1 MRKKRQRWIL
11 GFLLLIFAWTSSCGE
26 PIPVDCATEEECT
39 TENEGGFQTGTVAGI
54 AAGGAAVAVLAGG
67 AISGGGDSSDGG
79 GSSGSGSSTT
89 NNNGSSSNTGPIL
102 TGTLI
107 DSAVA
112 GVSYQNNS
120 NLSGLTS
127 VNGSFEYRSGDQ
139 VTFQIGGTVLGT
151 VTGGAVIT
159 PVELAGVSNTADRR
173 VINIAR
179 LLQSLDEDQ
188 DPSNGININSTTRSA
203 MAGRSIVFDVPVSS
217 FSSNESVLQIA
228 IGKGLVA
235 SEDAIN
241 HLHGTLAQQGRPGY
255 VATEAAIQ
263 QLVPSFVAESVS
275 GGTGM
280 TTQSCNFAGGT
291 VPDGGNVIA
300 YQSESVAAGG
310 TCSSQTR
317 VCNNGQLSG
326 TYAYTSCQVEE
337 ATDCQFNGNSI
348 ANGLSITAYQSAAVP
363 FGSTCTSQTR
373 SCSNGTLSGSY
384 SFSNCEQAEP
394 LDCSFNGSTLEHGD
408 FVRAYLSDSVAAG
421 SSCSSQTRTCFNGVL
436 SGTYLYSTCSIAEAA
451 SCNFNGVSIADG
463 DTTTA
468 YLSSS
473 VPFGS
478 TCTSQ
483 IRACSDGTLSGSY
496 SFSNCEQ
503 AEPLDCSFNGS
514 NVEHGDF
521 VTAYLSNSVAAG
533 NSCSSQTR
541 TCFNGVLSGSYT
553 NSNCSVSSVEGNVEK
568 DIASCVERNQSRK
581 TTNEIIQIS
590 VGSSS
595 SCVLFKDGLV
605 KCWGEDYGIKPVK
618 TFQSATCIGNRGGG
632 RGCAIVDDGTV
643 ACWNASGQI
652 TPVPNINS
660 AIDLDIS
667 NDTSCAVLES
677 GITQCWG
684 GNQHGQFGA
693 GTFTDSNNPVS
704 AEGVT
709 SAIQIEIG
717 SDSAIALLKDG
728 TTMYWGGNGKYLPA
742 IIPNLINVIDISV
755 SHSSNFLI
763 NLENGNILEANY
775 WDLIHYDDTYS
786 QFTQVQGLDHIVQ
799 VDSSHWL
806 NCALIEDGT
815 IKCWDGNAGLRGYFN
830 YDPYLGNGEPDG
842 IDSYLPV
849 DVSNISDAIEVRVGG
864 YNDGTRAF
872 AHGCALQSN
881 DEVKCWGD
889 NGFGQLGDGT
899 ILNRGIPVNVIDL

>member
-1 MRKKRQRWIL
+1 MREKRPCWIL

-26 PIPVDCATEEECT
+26 PIPFDCATEEECT

-54 AAGGAAVAVLAGG
+54 AAGSAAVAVLAGG
-67 AISGGGDSSDGG
+67 GLSSDDG

-112 GVSYQNNS
+112 GVSYQTNS

-139 VTFQIGGTVLGT
+139 VTFQIGGTFLGT

-159 PVELAGVSNTADRR
+159 PIELAGVSNTADRR

-217 FSSNESVLQIA
+217 FSSNESVLQVA

-241 HLHGTLAQQGRPGY
+241 HLHGSLVKEGRPGS
-255 VATEAAIQ
+255 VATETAIR
-263 QLVPSFVAESVS
+263 QLLPDFVVDGAPSTDPEPDPEPELDPIDNNIAINDSIAEV
-275 GGTGM
+275 
-280 TTQSCNFAGGT
+280 
-291 VPDGGNVIA
+291 
-300 YQSESVAAGG
+300 
-310 TCSSQTR
+310 
-317 VCNNGQLSG
+317 
-326 TYAYTSCQVEE
+326 
-337 ATDCQFNGNSI
+337 TDCQFNSNSI
-348 ANGLSITAYQSAAVP
+348 ANGVSTTAYQTATVP
-363 FGSTCTSQTR
+363 FGFTCTSQTR
-373 SCSNGTLSGSY
+373 TCSN
-384 SFSNCEQAEP
+384 
-394 LDCSFNGSTLEHGD
+394 
-408 FVRAYLSDSVAAG
+408 
-421 SSCSSQTRTCFNGVL
+421 
-436 SGTYLYSTCSIAEAA
+436 
-451 SCNFNGVSIADG
+451 
-463 DTTTA
+463 
-468 YLSSS
+468 
-473 VPFGS
+473 
-478 TCTSQ
+478 
-483 IRACSDGTLSGSY
+483 GTLSGSY

-660 AIDLDIS
+660 VIDLDIS

-704 AEGVT
+704 AEGVA

-728 TTMYWGGNGKYLPA
+728 RTMYWGGNGKYLPA

-786 QFTQVQGLDHIVQ
+786 QFTQVQGLDHVVQ

-806 NCALIEDGT
+806 NCVLIEDGT

-849 DVSNISDAIEVRVGG
+849 DVSDISDAIEVRVGG
-864 YNDGTRAF
+864 YNNGTRAF

>member
-1 MRKKRQRWIL
+1 MREKRQCWIL

-26 PIPVDCATEEECT
+26 PIPVDCATAEECT

-67 AISGGGDSSDGG
+67 GLSSDDG

-112 GVSYQNNS
+112 GVSYQTNS

-139 VTFQIGGTVLGT
+139 VTFQIGGTFLGT

-159 PVELAGVSNTADRR
+159 PIELAGVSNTADRR

-203 MAGRSIVFDVPVSS
+203 MAGRSIVFDVPASS
-217 FSSNESVLQIA
+217 FSSNESVLQVA

-241 HLHGTLAQQGRPGY
+241 HLHGSLVKEGRPGS
-255 VATEAAIQ
+255 VATETAIR
-263 QLVPSFVAESVS
+263 QLLPDFVVDGAPSTDPEPDPEPELDPIDNNIAINDSIAEV
-275 GGTGM
+275 
-280 TTQSCNFAGGT
+280 
-291 VPDGGNVIA
+291 
-300 YQSESVAAGG
+300 
-310 TCSSQTR
+310 
-317 VCNNGQLSG
+317 
-326 TYAYTSCQVEE
+326 
-337 ATDCQFNGNSI
+337 TDCQFNSNSI
-348 ANGLSITAYQSAAVP
+348 ANGVSTTAYQTATVP
-363 FGSTCTSQTR
+363 FGFTCTSQTR
-373 SCSNGTLSGSY
+373 TCSNGTLSGSY

-394 LDCSFNGSTLEHGD
+394 LDCSFNGSNVEHGD
-408 FVRAYLSDSVAAG
+408 FVTAYLSNSVAAG
-421 SSCSSQTRTCFNGVL
+421 NSCSSQTRTCFNGVL

-451 SCNFNGVSIADG
+451 SCNFNGASIADG

-483 IRACSDGTLSGSY
+483 IRTCSDGTLSGSY

-660 AIDLDIS
+660 VIDLDIS

-709 SAIQIEIG
+709 STIQIEIG

-728 TTMYWGGNGKYLPA
+728 RTMYWGGNGKYLPA

-786 QFTQVQGLDHIVQ
+786 QFTQVQGLDHVVQ

-806 NCALIEDGT
+806 NCAVIEDGT

-849 DVSNISDAIEVRVGG
+849 DVSDISDAIEVRVGG
-864 YNDGTRAF
+864 YNNGTRAF

-881 DEVKCWGD
+881 DKVKCWGD